1 MAFRTQRYFHSPWR
15 GSVLAVQMLREFFC
29 RRESLCTLLV
39 AWGGFV
45 LVLAHAGVH
54 GYVKYAINLWYKE
67 FYDLLEDAG
76 GMATNH
82 SLPEAS
88 WVQKQYDVQSSLVAF
103 CKIAVISI
111 VVMPVSKFIRS
122 AWALQWRLA
131 LMRMYVSLWNPNSTA
146 IEGASQRVHE
156 DSYRFSRGVELCL
169 TTVLDSV
176 ITLVVFIPV
185 LTGLGEDTPCPES
198 LHFLKWLNGGWLVGL
213 AILSALVGLGVTLI
227 LGHRLVGLEVE
238 NQIFEAKLRKDLV
251 VLETT
256 PVAVCVIIPQPDDVE
271 VDVREMQHPNLMPP
285 LPHFLPIFEG
295 IQRNYNRLFINFG
308 LLNLWLALFE
318 QFNIIL
324 PYLVFAPLLFSPD
337 PSTRI
342 MLGTLVQV
350 SNSFDKVFSSLNVI
364 ADNWSGINE
373 FRSVLVRL
381 RQFER
386 NVYRNI
392 PHPSRRESS
401 WPLGRHTRAIFGLP
415 IDVEILPPEATS
427 STVDSRV

>member
-1 MAFRTQRYFHSPWR
+1 M
-15 GSVLAVQMLREFFC
+15 
-29 RRESLCTLLV
+29 
-39 AWGGFV
+39 
-45 LVLAHAGVH
+45 LVLTHAVVH
-54 GYVKYAINLWYKE
+54 GWVKYAMNLWYKK

-76 GMATNH
+76 AMSTNH
-82 SLPEAS
+82 SLPEEA
-88 WVQKQYDVQSSLVAF
+88 WVQKQQDVQSSLVEF
-103 CKIAVISI
+103 CKIAII
-111 VVMPVSKFIRS
+111 PTVVMPIAKFVRS
-122 AWALQWRLA
+122 SWALHWRIS
-131 LMRMYVSLWNPNSTA
+131 LMRAYVSMWNPNREA

-176 ITLVVFIPV
+176 ITLGVFIPV
-185 LTGLGEDTPCPES
+185 LTGLGEDTPCPAS
-198 LHFLKWLNGGWLVGL
+198 LHFLKWMSGGWLTGL
-213 AILSALVGLGVTLI
+213 ATLSALVGFLVTLL
-227 LGHRLVGLEVE
+227 LGHRLVGLEVQ
-238 NQIFEAKLRKDLV
+238 NQVVEAKLRKDLV
-251 VLETT
+251 LLETT

-271 VDVREMQHPNLMPP
+271 VDVREICQPNLMPP
-285 LPHFLPIFEG
+285 LPHFLPIFEAV
-295 IQRNYNRLFINFG
+295 QRNYNRLFLNFG

-337 PSTRI
+337 SSSRI

-364 ADNWSGINE
+364 ADNWAGINE

>member
-1 MAFRTQRYFHSPWR
+1 
-15 GSVLAVQMLREFFC
+15 MLKEFFC

-39 AWGGFV
+39 AWGGLV
-45 LVLAHAGVH
+45 LVLAHAAVH
-54 GYVKYAINLWYKE
+54 GWIKFAVNAWYKK

-76 GMATNH
+76 AMAANH
-82 SLPEAS
+82 SLAEEA
-88 WVQKQYDVQSSLVAF
+88 WIEKQQEVWSSLVDF
-103 CKIAVISI
+103 CKIAII
-111 VVMPVSKFIRS
+111 PTVVMPIAKYVRS
-122 AWALQWRLA
+122 TWALQWRLA
-131 LMRMYVSLWNPNSTA
+131 LMRTYVSLWNPNSIA

-169 TTVLDSV
+169 STVLDSV
-176 ITLVVFIPV
+176 VTLGVFVPV
-185 LTGLGEDTPCPES
+185 LTGLGENTPCPSS

-227 LGHRLVGLEVE
+227 LGHRLVGLEVQ
-238 NQIFEAKLRKDLV
+238 NQIFEAKLRKGLV

-256 PVAVCVIIPQPDDVE
+256 PVAVCAIIRQPDDVE
-271 VDVREMQHPNLMPP
+271 VDVREMQNPNLMPP

-308 LLNLWLALFE
+308 LLNLWLAFFE
-318 QFNIIL
+318 QFNVIL
-324 PYLVFAPLLFSPD
+324 PYLVFGPLLFSPD

-342 MLGTLVQV
+342 LLGTLVQV

-364 ADNWSGINE
+364 ADNWSSVNE

-401 WPLGRHTRAIFGLP
+401 WPLGRHIRAIGRRPHAMFGP
-415 IDVEILPPEATS
+415 PMDVEIVPAGATS
-427 STVDSRV
+427 STADQQSVIHPC